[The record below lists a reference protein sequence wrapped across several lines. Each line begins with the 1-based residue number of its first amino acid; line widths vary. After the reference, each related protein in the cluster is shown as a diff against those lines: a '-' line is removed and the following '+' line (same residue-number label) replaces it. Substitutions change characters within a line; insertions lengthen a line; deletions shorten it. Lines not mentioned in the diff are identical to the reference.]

1 MIKILLKIV
10 SSIKNDGFNSIFIKL
25 FRRFRGF
32 YFKLIYKRPTK
43 RGWDKLKN
51 NYKGKTVY
59 LIGNGPSL
67 NKTSLFLLKNEYT
80 MVFNRFSLMLD
91 RLNWSPSFYSTTA
104 DFVLE
109 NIIDEAI
116 ALSEIAKY
124 SFFPDIS
131 FRGKVF
137 FKKFPK
143 KDNILWVNQRPKL
156 GFSTK
161 LPDVFLGGTTIY
173 EGIQILKYLG
183 FSKIVLLGVDMN
195 YKVHTTA
202 KKINSGSD
210 IVSTKNDDPNHF
222 DPRYFGKGKKYHQP
236 EKHIVDNIFNSLKF
250 LRGYVDKCK
259 DFEILNASEG
269 SKLDYFSM
277 TNLEEELGYSDVEKA
292 KMFEELLKVKKG
304 GLAISFPLNNK
315 NEVENLKELQKF
327 RIKLNEGIK
336 LIPKLTSTHTVMGPF
351 KNEVYFLKN

>member
-1 MIKILLKIV
+1 MNNVTSKIK

-25 FRRFRGF
+25 FRRFRGY
-32 YFKLIYKRPTK
+32 YFKLIYKRPVMH
-43 RGWDKLKN
+43 GWEKLKN

-67 NKTSLFLLKNEYT
+67 NKTPLFLLKNEYT

-91 RLNWSPSFYSTTA
+91 RLNWFPSFYSTT
-104 DFVLE
+104 DDLVLE
-109 NIIDEAI
+109 DIIDEAI
-116 ALSEIAKY
+116 DLSKIAKY

-137 FKKFPK
+137 FKKIPK
-143 KDNILWVNQRPKL
+143 KDNVLWINQIPKL
-156 GFSTK
+156 GFSSK

-183 FSKIVLLGVDMN
+183 FNKIILIGVDMN

-202 KKINSGSD
+202 KKINSGAD

-236 EKHIVDNIFNSLKF
+236 EKHVVDNIFNSLRF
-250 LRGYVDKCK
+250 LRDYVVKCK
-259 DFEILNASEG
+259 DFEIVNASIE
-269 SKLDYFSM
+269 SKLDYFTM
-277 TNLEEELGYSDVEKA
+277 TNLENELGFSDVKKA
-292 KMFEELLKVKKG
+292 KMFEELLKDKEG
-304 GLAISFPLNNK
+304 GYANSFPLINK
-315 NEVENLKELQKF
+315 KEVEGLIVLKKF
-327 RIKLNEGIK
+327 RIKLNEGLK
-336 LIPKLTSTHTVMGPF
+336 LIPKLTSTFTVMGPF
-351 KNEVYFLKN
+351 KDEIYFLKN

>member
-1 MIKILLKIV
+1 MINFLLKIV
-10 SSIKNDGFNSIFIKL
+10 SSIKNDGFSSIFIKL

-43 RGWDKLKN
+43 GGWDKLKN

-67 NKTSLFLLKNEYT
+67 NKTPLFLLKNEYT
-80 MVFNRFSLMLD
+80 MVFNRFSLMLE
-91 RLNWSPSFYSTTA
+91 RLNWSPSFYSTT
-104 DFVLE
+104 DDLVLE

-116 ALSEIAKY
+116 DLSEIAKY

-236 EKHIVDNIFNSLKF
+236 EKHVIDNIFNSLRF

-259 DFEILNASEG
+259 DFEIINASIE
-269 SKLDYFSM
+269 SKLYYFKMSC
-277 TNLEEELGYSDVEKA
+277 LEEELGFSDLEKA
-292 KMFEELLKVKKG
+292 KMFEELLKDKKG
-304 GLAISFPLNNK
+304 GSAISFPLINTK
-315 NEVENLKELQKF
+315 EVENLIELQKF
-327 RIKLNEGIK
+327 RIKLNEGTK
-336 LIPKLTSTHTVMGPF
+336 LIPKLTSTYTVMGPF